1 MFMVG
6 NYGFT
11 DAGAQM
17 RGEMRNSFFISE
29 KLEELKSMFDRTTVK
44 RNIAILSEGA
54 CCLVTEITKHV
65 CWLFHIHLGCVEKN
79 KSIFLFV
86 NVP

>member
-6 NYGFT
+6 NYGLT
-11 DAGAQM
+11 DAGARM
-17 RGEMRNSFFISE
+17 RAEMRNSFISE

-44 RNIAILSEGA
+44 RKIAILSEGA

-65 CWLFHIHLGCVEKN
+65 CWLFHIYLGCVEKN
-79 KSIFLFV
+79 KSIFLFA
-86 NVP
+86 NVT